1 MGKTEQE
8 KQSEGDEAT
17 EGNHGWYH
25 RTGFEGGEGT
35 MSHRMQ
41 VASRNWKRQKE
52 MNSPL
57 GLQ

>member
-17 EGNHGWYH
+17 EGNHSWYH
-25 RTGFEGGEGT
+25 RTGFEGGKGT

-41 VASRNWKRQKE
+41 VASRNWKRQG
-52 MNSPL
+52 N
-57 GLQ
+57 